1 MQETGV
7 QSPSWE
13 DHLEKEMATHP
24 SILAWRKLMDRGA
37 CRATVH
43 GVGESDRTERHS
55 LSTLHL
61 PLPFEKQDS
70 PAGASTTGK
79 QIPPSLLLFTL
90 SSTSI

>member
-1 MQETGV
+1 
-7 QSPSWE
+7 
-13 DHLEKEMATHP
+13 
-24 SILAWRKLMDRGA
+24 MDRGA